1 MKRGGKGEDIHGSG
15 SNNIIGKREKDK
27 NERLRE
33 EHQYEWKGGKDKE
46 MYSNVKTG

>member
-1 MKRGGKGEDIHGSG
+1 MEVGITISLGKE
-15 SNNIIGKREKDK
+15 RKDK

>member
-1 MKRGGKGEDIHGSG
+1 MEVEITISLGKE
-15 SNNIIGKREKDK
+15 RKDK

-33 EHQYEWKGGKDKE
+33 EHQYERKGGKE